1 MCVSREWLIAL
12 KKKPMQKIKSDTS
25 KIRKWLPLI
34 LCILGLC
41 FFFLWLVAP
50 SHIEQIE
57 DDEYVGKTL
66 LIHHSAGG
74 FTLKEHWYF
83 GKQSGDSYFYSKHL
97 DKNSDLPPKL
107 YKIVA
112 KYQEY
117 YHGFKRLFGKYG
129 ITQYLIEPLVGK
141 IDKRLFTFYV
151 DTCEE
156 QSDLTDP
163 DTGIKIDFVC
173 D

>member
-1 MCVSREWLIAL
+1 MFKKTLLIFF
-12 KKKPMQKIKSDTS
+12 MS
-25 KIRKWLPLI
+25 
-34 LCILGLC
+34 LC
-41 FFFLWLVAP
+41 FFFLWLIAP

-66 LIHHSAGG
+66 LIYPTAGE
-74 FTLKEHWYF
+74 FVLDDSWYF
-83 GKQSGDSYFYSKHL
+83 GKRKGDSWFSSQRPRPDPH
-97 DKNSDLPPKL
+97 LPPKL

-163 DTGIKIDFVC
+163 DSGIKIDFVC
-173 D
+173 K

>member
-1 MCVSREWLIAL
+1 ML
-12 KKKPMQKIKSDTS
+12 KKT
-25 KIRKWLPLI
+25 PLI
-34 LCILGLC
+34 LCILSLC
-41 FFFLWLVAP
+41 SFFLWLVAP
-50 SHIEQIE
+50 SHIEQIK
-57 DDEYVGKTL
+57 DDEYVGKAL
-66 LIHHSAGG
+66 LIHPSAGG

-83 GKQSGDSYFYSKHL
+83 GKQSGDSWFLSGRL

-107 YKIVA
+107 YRIVA

-129 ITQYLIEPLVGK
+129 ITQYLIEPVDGK
-141 IDKRLFTFYV
+141 TDRRLFMSV
-151 DTCEE
+151 LKRRKCNE
-156 QSDLTDP
+156 QTNLTDP

>member
-1 MCVSREWLIAL
+1 MRIVMVKKTLLIFF
-12 KKKPMQKIKSDTS
+12 MS
-25 KIRKWLPLI
+25 
-34 LCILGLC
+34 LC

-66 LIHHSAGG
+66 LIYPTAGK
-74 FTLKEHWYF
+74 FVVDDSWYF
-83 GKQSGDSYFYSKHL
+83 GKRKGDSWFSSGRL

-173 D
+173 K

>member
-1 MCVSREWLIAL
+1 MVKKTLLIFF
-12 KKKPMQKIKSDTS
+12 MS
-25 KIRKWLPLI
+25 
-34 LCILGLC
+34 LC

-66 LIHHSAGG
+66 LIYPTAGK
-74 FTLKEHWYF
+74 FVVDDSWYF
-83 GKQSGDSYFYSKHL
+83 GKRKGDSWFSSGRL

>member
-1 MCVSREWLIAL
+1 
-12 KKKPMQKIKSDTS
+12 MQKIKSDTS

-34 LCILGLC
+34 LCVLSFSSC
-41 FFFLWLVAP
+41 VLWLEAP

-66 LIHHSAGG
+66 LIYPTAGK
-74 FTLKEHWYF
+74 FVLDDSWYF
-83 GKQSGDSYFYSKHL
+83 GKKSGDSYFYSQHL

-117 YHGFKRLFGKYG
+117 DHGFKRLFGKYG

-173 D
+173 K

>member
-1 MCVSREWLIAL
+1 
-12 KKKPMQKIKSDTS
+12 MQKIKSDTS

-34 LCILGLC
+34 ICVLSFSSCV
-41 FFFLWLVAP
+41 LWIETP

-66 LIHHSAGG
+66 LIYPTAGK
-74 FTLKEHWYF
+74 FVVDDSWYF
-83 GKQSGDSYFYSKHL
+83 GKRKGDSYFYSKHL
-97 DKNSDLPPKL
+97 DENSDLPPKI

-117 YHGFKRLFGKYG
+117 YHGFKRLLFGKYG

>member
-1 MCVSREWLIAL
+1 MF
-12 KKKPMQKIKSDTS
+12 KKT
-25 KIRKWLPLI
+25 LLI
-34 LCILGLC
+34 LFMSLC

-66 LIHHSAGG
+66 LIYPSAGG

-83 GKQSGDSYFYSKHL
+83 GKHSGDSYFYSQRL
-97 DKNSDLPPKL
+97 DENSDLPPKL

-129 ITQYLIEPLVGK
+129 ITQYLIESVDGK
-141 IDKRLFTFYV
+141 TDRRLFMSALKRRK
-151 DTCEE
+151 CNE
-156 QSDLTDP
+156 QTDLTDP

>member
-1 MCVSREWLIAL
+1 MVKKTLLIFF
-12 KKKPMQKIKSDTS
+12 MS
-25 KIRKWLPLI
+25 
-34 LCILGLC
+34 LC

-66 LIHHSAGG
+66 LIYPVAGK
-74 FTLKEHWYF
+74 FVVYDHWF
-83 GKQSGDSYFYSKHL
+83 IEKKSGDSWFSSGRL

-107 YKIVA
+107 YKIIGYYKEV
-112 KYQEY
+112 
-117 YHGFKRLFGKYG
+117 YHGGMRLFAGDGLTKY
-129 ITQYLIEPLVGK
+129 LVEPVVGK

>member
-1 MCVSREWLIAL
+1 
-12 KKKPMQKIKSDTS
+12 MQKIKSDTS
-25 KIRKWLPLI
+25 KIRRWLPLI
-34 LCILGLC
+34 LCVLSLSYCTFWVLGY
-41 FFFLWLVAP
+41 
-50 SHIEQIE
+50 SHLKKLE

-66 LIHHSAGG
+66 LIYPVAGK
-74 FTLKEHWYF
+74 FVVYDHWF
-83 GKQSGDSYFYSKHL
+83 IGKKPGDSWFYSQRS

-117 YHGFKRLFGKYG
+117 YHGFKRLLFGKYG

>member
-1 MCVSREWLIAL
+1 
-12 KKKPMQKIKSDTS
+12 MQKIKSDTS

-34 LCILGLC
+34 LCVLSFSSC
-41 FFFLWLVAP
+41 VLWIEAP

-66 LIHHSAGG
+66 LIHPSAGG

-117 YHGFKRLFGKYG
+117 YHGFKRLLFGKYG
-129 ITQYLIEPLVGK
+129 ITQYLIEFVDGK
-141 IDKRLFTFYV
+141 TDRRLFMSALKRRK
-151 DTCEE
+151 CKE
-156 QSDLTDP
+156 QINLTDP

>member
-1 MCVSREWLIAL
+1 MVKKTLLIFF
-12 KKKPMQKIKSDTS
+12 MS
-25 KIRKWLPLI
+25 
-34 LCILGLC
+34 LCL
-41 FFFLWLVAP
+41 FFLWLVAP

-83 GKQSGDSYFYSKHL
+83 GKQSGDSWFSSGRL

-117 YHGFKRLFGKYG
+117 YHGFKRLFGRYG